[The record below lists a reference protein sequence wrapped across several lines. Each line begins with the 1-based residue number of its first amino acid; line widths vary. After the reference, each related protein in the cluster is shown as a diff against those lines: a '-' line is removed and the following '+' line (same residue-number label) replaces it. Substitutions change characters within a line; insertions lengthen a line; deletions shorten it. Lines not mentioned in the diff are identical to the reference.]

1 MRFAVTD
8 CYTGGTITVG
18 EETLKE
24 RVPVGSSNNVFAD
37 GSSAVR
43 VKMNSGGVSGPDTYV
58 YIGGMGGSGFSAS
71 FTNFVNRV
79 DSSDGQPT
87 FNNCYTY
94 MEFPDMEGTITGIS
108 LMGST
113 EPVPAPMQSSISI
126 TATTSTAAR
135 TAFLSTICPN
145 TTARVIPE
153 ATP

>member
-1 MRFAVTD
+1 M
-8 CYTGGTITVG
+8 
-18 EETLKE
+18 
-24 RVPVGSSNNVFAD
+24 SFAD
-37 GSSAVR
+37 GGSAVR

-108 LMGST
+108 LMGSIADRA
-113 EPVPAPMQSSISI
+113 ECQHQCKALYQ
-126 TATTSTAAR
+126 
-135 TAFLSTICPN
+135 
-145 TTARVIPE
+145 
-153 ATP
+153 